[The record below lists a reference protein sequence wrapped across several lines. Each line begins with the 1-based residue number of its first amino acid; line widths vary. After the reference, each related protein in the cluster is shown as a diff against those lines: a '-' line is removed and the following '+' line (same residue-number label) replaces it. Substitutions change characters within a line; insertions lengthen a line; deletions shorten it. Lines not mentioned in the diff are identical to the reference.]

1 MNNFVRL
8 PATDLPGVVGF
19 VLMTV
24 ISIAIA
30 KRVPVVKN
38 LV

>member
-1 MNNFVRL
+1 MDKYVKFPGMAEIVGIVVIVL
-8 PATDLPGVVGF
+8 ATV
-19 VLMTV
+19 
-24 ISIAIA
+24 AIA